1 MKLRVVC
8 SLAFLIAGLVSNI
21 HAQNEKPPKGFEK
34 IDQEIQIT
42 TLRAQMKYDVHSFSI
57 KPNAK
62 IKLVFQ
68 NPDDLPHNLIICT
81 PGKTKGKDKGKE
93 LVDAVTKLGD
103 KGVEQNW
110 EPTGH
115 PRMLHSTGM
124 VEPKKTKTI
133 YFKAPK
139 EEGNYPYVC
148 TFPGHFQLMNG
159 MMVVSRLA
167 NPITNLTY
175 EYYLGSWNNMPDF
188 TSLEPKKSGTLATG
202 LFDISIRDTSENFAF
217 VFKGVIDCPKD
228 GEYQFVIGSDDGSQL
243 LIDDKMVVNND
254 GIHGH
259 QDKAGKV
266 KLASGKHDIEVRFF
280 EKSGQESLYVGW
292 SGPGIKNQTLSRG
305 GPKGGGGGAPK
316 TGLPIVPPEGEAT
329 IYRNFIAD
337 AGPRAIGVGYSEG
350 VNLAF
355 DANNMRLAMVWTGD
369 FIDGGRHWVGR
380 GQGYQPPSGADVAKL
395 PKGVAIA
402 ALDSTEDAW
411 PKEEYRTSELRFK
424 GYKLNKK
431 QQPTFLYDRDNV
443 SIEDFSLPG
452 ESSIRRTL
460 KFKASGK
467 APENL
472 YFRVATGDLTVNGD
486 VITLEEIL
494 NINIGSK
501 PILRNNEVLLP
512 VNFKNGAATIELTY
526 TWIQ

>member
-1 MKLRVVC
+1 MKLRLVC

-93 LVDAVTKLGD
+93 LVDAVTQLGD

-254 GIHGH
+254 GIHGRRSI
-259 QDKAGKV
+259 K
-266 KLASGKHDIEVRFF
+266 
-280 EKSGQESLYVGW
+280 
-292 SGPGIKNQTLSRG
+292 PGADRNRG
-305 GPKGGGGGAPK
+305 
-316 TGLPIVPPEGEAT
+316 LCQ
-329 IYRNFIAD
+329 
-337 AGPRAIGVGYSEG
+337 
-350 VNLAF
+350 
-355 DANNMRLAMVWTGD
+355 
-369 FIDGGRHWVGR
+369 GR
-380 GQGYQPPSGADVAKL
+380 G
-395 PKGVAIA
+395 
-402 ALDSTEDAW
+402 DA
-411 PKEEYRTSELRFK
+411 ET
-424 GYKLNKK
+424 
-431 QQPTFLYDRDNV
+431 
-443 SIEDFSLPG
+443 
-452 ESSIRRTL
+452 
-460 KFKASGK
+460 
-467 APENL
+467 
-472 YFRVATGDLTVNGD
+472 
-486 VITLEEIL
+486 
-494 NINIGSK
+494 
-501 PILRNNEVLLP
+501 
-512 VNFKNGAATIELTY
+512 
-526 TWIQ
+526 